1 MNAQCR
7 FAEEDGEVMR
17 DERHESKREAGF
29 ALILAILALMLLT
42 FLGLTLATTTSTELQ
57 IATNFRWS
65 QQALANA
72 QAGIEAAKMVLATV
86 PSGTDWAGVVPALR
100 SGSWAPTTVAGTSS
114 PGGTGRDY
122 ERFNCK
128 DRSVDTGV
136 GIGYGLVLN
145 MGGTRYENI
154 SSFTPGGGVAAT
166 PINGAFTLWVRR
178 EIVVGADGT
187 FSDDASTPFTQVVLT
202 VEGVAPY
209 VGAQTA
215 FTRANQATRILEVPL
230 TLVSVSS
237 GKACGQMV
245 GQEGSAPSGENFDS
259 CSTLTAGAT
268 GSLGTVF
275 GGQAG
280 VGGRVGGTG
289 TLAAQ

>member
-1 MNAQCR
+1 MTTVDR
-7 FAEEDGEVMR
+7 FAKEDGEVMR
-17 DERHESKREAGF
+17 NVRQGSSEAGF
-29 ALILAILALMLLT
+29 ALILAILSLMLLT

-72 QAGIEAAKMVLATV
+72 QAGIEAAKMILGTV
-86 PSGTDWAGVVPALR
+86 PTGTDWTGVVPPLR
-100 SGSWAPTTVAGTSS
+100 GGSWAPTSVAATSS
-114 PGGTGRDY
+114 PAGTGRDY
-122 ERFNCK
+122 ERFKCK
-128 DRSVDTGV
+128 DRSVTAGQ

-145 MGGTRYENI
+145 MGGTRYENV
-154 SSFTPGGGVAAT
+154 SNYMGQ

-178 EIVVGADGT
+178 EVLVGTDGT
-187 FSDDASTPFTQVVLT
+187 FSEDASVPFTRVVLT

-215 FTRANQATRILEVPL
+215 FTRANQATRVLEVPL

-245 GQEGSAPSGENFDS
+245 GQEGAAPSGENFDT
-259 CSTLTAGAT
+259 CSTLTAGAA

-275 GGQAG
+275 GGVAA
-280 VGGRVGGTG
+280 GRVGSAG

>member
-1 MNAQCR
+1 MNAQR
-7 FAEEDGEVMR
+7 LFAEEDGEVMR

-86 PSGTDWAGVVPALR
+86 PTGTDWSGVVPPLR
-100 SGSWAPTTVAGTSS
+100 PGSWAPSATAGTSA
-114 PGGTGRDY
+114 PAGAGRDY
-122 ERFNCK
+122 ERFNCR
-128 DRSVDTGV
+128 DRGVNGGV
-136 GIGYGLVLN
+136 GVGYGLVLN

-154 SSFTPGGGVAAT
+154 SSFTPGGGIAAT

-178 EIVVGADGT
+178 EIVVGADGQ
-187 FSDDASTPFTQVVLT
+187 FSEDASVPFTQVVLT

-230 TLVSVSS
+230 TLVSVTT
-237 GKACGQMV
+237 GNPCAQLV
-245 GQEGSAPSGENFDS
+245 GQEGKAPSGENFDP
-259 CSTLTAGAT
+259 CSTLTAGGT

-275 GGQAG
+275 GGAAG
-280 VGGRVGGTG
+280 VGGRVGGAGALT
-289 TLAAQ
+289 QN